1 MFSSKNET
9 SCNRFENIKGE
20 STSGKSHKEMIA
32 INVYESLLYFNVNIR
47 PWAPYAPKGNVWD
60 R

>member
-1 MFSSKNET
+1 MKPVVM
-9 SCNRFENIKGE
+9 E